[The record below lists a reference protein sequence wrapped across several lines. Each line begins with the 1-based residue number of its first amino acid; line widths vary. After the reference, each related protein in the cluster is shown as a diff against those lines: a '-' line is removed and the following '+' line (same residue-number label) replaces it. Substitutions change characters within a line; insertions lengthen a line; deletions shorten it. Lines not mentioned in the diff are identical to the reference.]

1 MLFGQLPTTRLS
13 VEAFFD
19 FCESFGSIC
28 SSGREKNQYSSLCQR
43 CETRNRS
50 TAPKFCDNFEFCCN
64 CRPSCLASRW
74 SRSLRS
80 QISLDSSV
88 KRPRCSRCQGRY
100 SMGAWVSRK
109 NFRSPSSWSLT
120 MCSGFWMAYVPKAK
134 KLTKGQKKHLKSE
147 KSRKGLEKRA
157 VILSSRTELDLSGK
171 WKKKNWKNTVQ
182 HRCCLH
188 LAGKKRKWADECC
201 ESVAELWDASLL
213 RWIRAGQ
220 ALGCRHE

>member
-1 MLFGQLPTTRLS
+1 MGHTPHMPELSIQTPGVSKSHFHVLLCGLCDMSDETFGDCVKGISKIFCGRQCNLSPYFRKYWVRRKNIDRKLPMLLGQLPTTRLS

-28 SSGREKNQYSSLCQR
+28 SPGREKNQYSSLCQR

-88 KRPRCSRCQGRY
+88 KRPRSRFQGRY
-100 SMGAWVSRK
+100 PMRAW
-109 NFRSPSSWSLT
+109 
-120 MCSGFWMAYVPKAK
+120 G
-134 KLTKGQKKHLKSE
+134 
-147 KSRKGLEKRA
+147 RA
-157 VILSSRTELDLSGK
+157 VRFACSPFSLRPLIAAWCTRWQRVFLDDNK
-171 WKKKNWKNTVQ
+171 PPTDF
-182 HRCCLH
+182 R
-188 LAGKKRKWADECC
+188 
-201 ESVAELWDASLL
+201 
-213 RWIRAGQ
+213 IRSNGDF
-220 ALGCRHE
+220 

>member
-50 TAPKFCDNFEFCCN
+50 TAPKFCNNFEFCCN

-80 QISLDSSV
+80 QISLDSSG
-88 KRPRCSRCQGRY
+88 KRPRCSRCQVRY

-109 NFRSPSSWSLT
+109 NFHSPSSWSLT
-120 MCSGFWMAYVPKAK
+120 MCSGFEWRMF
-134 KLTKGQKKHLKSE
+134 
-147 KSRKGLEKRA
+147 RKQR
-157 VILSSRTELDLSGK
+157 
-171 WKKKNWKNTVQ
+171 N
-182 HRCCLH
+182 
-188 LAGKKRKWADECC
+188 
-201 ESVAELWDASLL
+201 
-213 RWIRAGQ
+213 
-220 ALGCRHE
+220 